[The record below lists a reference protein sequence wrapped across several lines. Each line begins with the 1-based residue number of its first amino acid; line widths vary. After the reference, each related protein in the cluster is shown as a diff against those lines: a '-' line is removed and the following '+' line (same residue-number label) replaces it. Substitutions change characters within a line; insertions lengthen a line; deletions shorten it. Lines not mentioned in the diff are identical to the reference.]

1 MSFTFEEII
10 EEIVKNDAVH
20 AIWLNTL
27 SMMENTGSRK
37 ISASEHKTKTT
48 LITLKHAAEEAR
60 HAFYLKKQIGRL
72 GYESIFKDYEPTSL
86 LCSFESLQYLPRLDV
101 QICRLLKNE
110 FRLDG
115 EKLTYAAYLLVT
127 YAIEMRASELY
138 PAYQEVLT
146 AINSKINVK
155 SIIAE
160 EEGHLEEM
168 LTQMKDFFGNRM
180 LEAAAAAQ
188 KFEHRLF
195 DHWLTALEK
204 ELLPEPAL
212 L

>member
-60 HAFYLKKQIGRL
+60 HAFYLKKQIGKL
-72 GYESIFKDYEPTSL
+72 GYEAIFKDYEP
-86 LCSFESLQYLPRLDV
+86 LDV
-101 QICRLLKNE
+101 DICRFLKNE
-110 FRLDG
+110 FRLEG
-115 EKLTYAAYLLVT
+115 EKLTYGAYLLVT
-127 YAIEMRASELY
+127 YAIEVRASKLY

-146 AINSKINVK
+146 GINSRINVK

-180 LEAAAAAQ
+180 LVAAGAAQ
-188 KFEHRLF
+188 KFEHRLY
-195 DHWLTALEK
+195 DHWLEALEK
-204 ELLPEPAL
+204 ELLPEPELSNAGE
-212 L
+212 